1 MAGIDKTYVNR
12 AELKEAVDWANKVG
26 VVTLENGY
34 TFRPINWIRGY
45 NDIDEPD
52 FWTREE
58 DEFYILWNTPT
69 WLDRWL
75 WLNCPLSFVRDRLRE
90 QYGDEN
96 DEDSGLKDF
105 ENWKYEDTKK
115 RPDFG
120 KQKYTFL
127 KFPKCH
133 GAKWFMNNARRN
145 NPFPGKCKQLTYEM
159 EITSPDGWTEDLNY
173 DEKTDAWYKT
183 MGMLPCGYEDY
194 IWQNY
199 HKRIP
204 SKKSIIRE
212 LRRWY
217 IPSGYIVKLVSL
229 RYKGMDIEILVK

>member
-1 MAGIDKTYVNR
+1 M
-12 AELKEAVDWANKVG
+12 
-26 VVTLENGY
+26 ENGY

-52 FWTREE
+52 FWTRKE
-58 DEFYILWNTPT
+58 DELYVLWNTPT

-105 ENWKYEDTKK
+105 ENWKYEDMKK

-127 KFPKCH
+127 KFPKWH
-133 GAKWFMNNARRN
+133 GVKWFMNNARRK
-145 NPFPGKCKQLTYEM
+145 NPYPGKSKQLNYEI
-159 EITSPDGWTEDLNY
+159 EIISPNGWTEDLDY

-183 MGMLPCGYEDY
+183 MGMLPCGNDGY
-194 IWQNY
+194 IWQYY

-204 SKKSIIRE
+204 TKKSIIRE

-217 IPSGYIVKLVSL
+217 IPRGYIVKLVNL
-229 RYKGMDIEILVK
+229 RYKGMNIEILVK

>member
-34 TFRPINWIRGY
+34 TFRPIDWIRGY

-52 FWTREE
+52 FWTRKE
-58 DEFYILWNTPT
+58 DDLYVLWDTPT
-69 WLDRWL
+69 WFDRWL
-75 WLNCPLSFVRDRLRE
+75 WLNCPLSFVRDRLKE
-90 QYGDEN
+90 QYGD

-105 ENWKYEDTKK
+105 ENWKYEDLKK

-127 KFPKCH
+127 KFPRWR
-133 GAKWFMNNARRN
+133 GAKWFMNNARRK
-145 NPFPGKCKQLTYEM
+145 NPYPGKCKQLTYEI
-159 EITSPDGWTEDLNY
+159 EIISPDGWTENLDY

-183 MGMLPCGYEDY
+183 MGMLPCGYDGY

-204 SKKSIIRE
+204 TKKSIIRQ
-212 LRRWY
+212 LRKWY
-217 IPSGYIVKLVSL
+217 IPSGFIVRLFNL
-229 RYKGMDIEILVK
+229 RYKSLTIEILVK

>member
-12 AELKEAVDWANKVG
+12 VELKEAVDWANKVG

-34 TFRPINWIRGY
+34 TFRPIDWIRGY

-58 DEFYILWNTPT
+58 DEFYILWNTPH
-69 WLDRWL
+69 WFDRWL
-75 WLNCPLSFVRDRLRE
+75 WLNCPLPFVRDRLKE
-90 QYGDEN
+90 QYGD

-105 ENWKYEDTKK
+105 ENWKYEDPKQ

-127 KFPKCH
+127 ECPKWH
-133 GAKWFMNNARRN
+133 GVKWLMNNGRRK
-145 NPFPGKCKQLTYEM
+145 NPYPNKCKQLTYEILI
-159 EITSPDGWTEDLNY
+159 ESPDRKWTESLDY
-173 DEKTDAWYKT
+173 DEQTDAWYKT
-183 MGMLPCGYEDY
+183 MGMLPCGRDGF
-194 IWQNY
+194 IWQYY

-204 SKKSIIRE
+204 TKKSIIRQ
-212 LRRWY
+212 LRKWY
-217 IPSGYIVKLVSL
+217 IPSGYIVNIKNL
-229 RYKGMDIEILVK
+229 RYKRINFKILVK

>member
-12 AELKEAVDWANKVG
+12 TELKEAVDWSNKVG

-34 TFRPINWIRGY
+34 KFKPINWIRGY

-90 QYGDEN
+90 QYGD
-96 DEDSGLKDF
+96 SGLKDF

-127 KFPKCH
+127 KFPKWC
-133 GAKWFMNNARRN
+133 GSKWLINNGRRK
-145 NPFPGKCKQLTYEM
+145 NPYPNKCKQLTYEM
-159 EITSPDGWTEDLNY
+159 EITSPDGWTESLDY
-173 DEKTDAWYKT
+173 DAQTNAWYKT
-183 MGMLPCGYEDY
+183 MDMLPCGYEDF

-204 SKKSIIRE
+204 SKKSIIRQ
-212 LRRWY
+212 LRKWY
-217 IPSGYIVKLVSL
+217 IPSGYTVRLSNL
-229 RYKGMDIEILVK
+229 RYESIDIKILVK